1 MGMSN
6 NFLSQEEINA
16 LLSGESTDSEDNN
29 VSSDVNED
37 MEDAITETDKDLLG
51 EIGNISM
58 GSASTALYQLIN
70 QQVNI
75 TTPVVSVT
83 TLKEIKEGFETPN
96 IVLDIEYIAGIV
108 GRNILIIKTYD
119 GLVISNLMMGGDGKV
134 TDVHELSELEIS
146 AVSEAMNQMIG
157 SAATSMA
164 TMFGRKV
171 DISPPTSKVV
181 TDDLMP
187 ISDSIPEDQPIV
199 KVSFKMTIG
208 DIVDSN
214 IMQIFPIETAKN
226 IVAIMTGEDSA
237 NKTSESQPEKP
248 KEEPIVN
255 KEIHTQPEPQMQQNV
270 SEPQMQYEQPQMQM
284 QQQQYVPQQQMQ
296 GYGQPQMQSYMQ
308 QPQMYGGGQVQQY
321 AQPVEV
327 HQAAFE
333 PLTPQN
339 SVPPIKNIDLIMD
352 VPLDISVVLGR
363 TKKSIQDIL
372 NLGAGSLIELD
383 KLAEEPVEILVNGKQ
398 IALGEVV
405 VVDENF
411 GVRITSIVSNVERL
425 KSLK

>member
-6 NFLSQEEINA
+6 SFLSQEEINA
-16 LLSGESTDSEDNN
+16 LLAGEDLSSSEGANTSTE
-29 VSSDVNED
+29 SSKSDDGV
-37 MEDAITETDKDLLG
+37 ITDIDKDLLG

-83 TLKEIKEGFETPN
+83 TLREIKEGFETPN
-96 IVLDIEYIAGIV
+96 IVLDIEYVAGII
-108 GRNILIIKTYD
+108 GRNILIIKTLD
-119 GLVISNLMMGGDGKV
+119 GLVISNLMMGGDGNV
-134 TDVHELSELEIS
+134 GETHDLSEIEIS

-164 TMFGRKV
+164 TMFGKKV
-171 DISPPTSKVV
+171 DISPPTAKVV
-181 TDDLMP
+181 VDGSIP
-187 ISDSIPEDQPIV
+187 ISEAIPEDQPIV
-199 KVSFKMTIG
+199 RVSFRMTIG

-226 IVAIMTGEDSA
+226 IVAIMTGEDKGKEVAASEPA
-237 NKTSESQPEKP
+237 KDNKKDA
-248 KEEPIVN
+248 IVN
-255 KEIHTQPEPQMQQNV
+255 KEIYEQPDQVQQQYQQ
-270 SEPQMQYEQPQMQM
+270 PQYEQPRMQ
-284 QQQQYVPQQQMQ
+284 
-296 GYGQPQMQSYMQ
+296 
-308 QPQMYGGGQVQQY
+308 
-321 AQPVEV
+321 QPVEV
-327 HQAAFE
+327 HAATFE
-333 PLTPQN
+333 PLVPQN
-339 SVPPIKNIDLIMD
+339 SVPPIKNIDLILD

-372 NLGAGSLIELD
+372 NLGTGSLIELD

-411 GVRITSIVSNVERL
+411 GIRITNIVSSVERIKRL
-425 KSLK
+425 K

>member
-1 MGMSN
+1 MSN

-16 LLSGESTDSEDNN
+16 LLSGDNN
-29 VSSDVNED
+29 ETDDSGKEKVTSKTNENT
-37 MEDAITETDKDLLG
+37 ITEIDKDLLG

-83 TLKEIKEGFETPN
+83 TLKDIKEGFETPN

-108 GRNILIIKTYD
+108 GRNILIIKTED
-119 GLVISNLMMGGDGKV
+119 GAVISNLMMGGDGKV
-134 TDVHELSELEIS
+134 QGTEELSELEIS

-171 DISPPTSKVV
+171 DISPPTAKVV
-181 TDDLMP
+181 TDETTP
-187 ISDSIPEDQPIV
+187 ISNSIPEDELIV

-208 DIVDSN
+208 DLVDSN

-226 IVAIMTGEDSA
+226 IVAIMTGED
-237 NKTSESQPEKP
+237 TGEQVQT
-248 KEEPIVN
+248 PIVEAPSSEPSAPILN
-255 KEIHTQPEPQMQQNV
+255 KEIETQPVNVAPKEQQYNMSNV
-270 SEPQMQYEQPQMQM
+270 QYQQPQYQ
-284 QQQQYVPQQQMQ
+284 QPQQQYQ
-296 GYGQPQMQSYMQ
+296 
-308 QPQMYGGGQVQQY
+308 
-321 AQPVEV
+321 QPVEV
-327 HQAAFE
+327 HQASFE
-333 PLTPQN
+333 PLIPQN

-372 NLGAGSLIELD
+372 NLGTGSLIELQ

-411 GVRITSIVSNVERL
+411 GVRITNIVSNVERIKTL
-425 KSLK
+425 K

>member
-1 MGMSN
+1 MGN

-16 LLSGESTDSEDNN
+16 LLAGEDLASTGAESADTSADDNKI
-29 VSSDVNED
+29 DTE
-37 MEDAITETDKDLLG
+37 AITDIDKDLLG

-96 IVLDIEYIAGIV
+96 IVLDIEYIAGII
-108 GRNILIIKTYD
+108 GRNILIIKTLD
-119 GLVISNLMMGGDGKV
+119 GLVISNLMMGGDGNV
-134 TDVHELSELEIS
+134 TETHDLSEIEIS

-171 DISPPTSKVV
+171 DISPPSAKIVV
-181 TDDLMP
+181 DGSIP
-187 ISDSIPEDQPIV
+187 ISDAIPEDQPIV
-199 KVSFKMTIG
+199 RVSFRMTIG

-226 IVAIMTGEDSA
+226 IVAIMTGEDKEKEVAASEPGKG
-237 NKTSESQPEKP
+237 NKEDA
-248 KEEPIVN
+248 IVN
-255 KEIHTQPEPQMQQNV
+255 KEIYEQPAPVQQQSQQQYQPEPQYQQQYQQ
-270 SEPQMQYEQPQMQM
+270 PQYEQPRMQ
-284 QQQQYVPQQQMQ
+284 
-296 GYGQPQMQSYMQ
+296 
-308 QPQMYGGGQVQQY
+308 
-321 AQPVEV
+321 QPVEV
-327 HQAAFE
+327 HAATFE
-333 PLTPQN
+333 PLVPQN
-339 SVPPIKNIDLIMD
+339 SVPPIKNIDLILD

-372 NLGAGSLIELD
+372 NLGTGSLIELD

-411 GVRITSIVSNVERL
+411 GIRITNIVSSVERIKRL
-425 KSLK
+425 K

>member
-6 NFLSQEEINA
+6 DLLSQEEINA
-16 LLSGESTDSEDNN
+16 LLSGEDSSDTSTDKADE
-29 VSSDVNED
+29 EL
-37 MEDAITETDKDLLG
+37 ITEIDKDLLG

-70 QQVNI
+70 QKVNI

-83 TLKEIKEGFETPN
+83 TLKEIRQEFETPN
-96 IVLDIEYIAGIV
+96 IILDIKYIEGIV
-108 GRNILIIKTYD
+108 GRNILIIKIQD
-119 GLVISNLMMGGDGKV
+119 GAVISNLMMGGDGKIEANL
-134 TDVHELSELEIS
+134 TTLSEIEIS

-171 DISPPTSKVV
+171 DISPPTSKVIEN
-181 TDDLMP
+181 DDVP
-187 ISDSIPEDQPIV
+187 ISDDISEDQPIV
-199 KVSFKMTIG
+199 KVSFRLTIG
-208 DIVDSN
+208 DLVDSN

-226 IVAIMTGEDSA
+226 IVAIMTGEDKGQEEVEAVKQS
-237 NKTSESQPEKP
+237 
-248 KEEPIVN
+248 EPIQN
-255 KEIHTQPEPQMQQNV
+255 KEI
-270 SEPQMQYEQPQMQM
+270 EQPVQAPQPQYAP
-284 QQQQYVPQQQMQ
+284 QQQQY
-296 GYGQPQMQSYMQ
+296 Q
-308 QPQMYGGGQVQQY
+308 QPQYQQPQY
-321 AQPVEV
+321 AQPQYQQPVEV

-333 PLTPQN
+333 PLVPQQG
-339 SVPPIKNIDLIMD
+339 VPPMKNMDLILD

-363 TKKSIQDIL
+363 TRKSIQDIL
-372 NLGAGSLIELD
+372 NLGTGSLIELE

-411 GVRITSIVSNVERL
+411 GVRITSIVSNVERIRNL
-425 KSLK
+425 K

>member
-1 MGMSN
+1 MGMGN

-16 LLSGESTDSEDNN
+16 LLAGEDLASTEAESADASADDNKIDTG
-29 VSSDVNED
+29 V
-37 MEDAITETDKDLLG
+37 ITDIDKDLLG

-96 IVLDIEYIAGIV
+96 IVLDIEYVAGII
-108 GRNILIIKTYD
+108 GRNILIIKTLD
-119 GLVISNLMMGGDGKV
+119 GLVISNLMMGGDGNV
-134 TDVHELSELEIS
+134 TETHELSEIEIS

-171 DISPPTSKVV
+171 DISPPSAKVV
-181 TDDLMP
+181 VDGSIP
-187 ISDSIPEDQPIV
+187 ISDAIPEDQPIV
-199 KVSFKMTIG
+199 RVSFRMTIG

-226 IVAIMTGEDSA
+226 IVAIMTGEDKEKEVAASEQA
-237 NKTSESQPEKP
+237 KDNKKDA
-248 KEEPIVN
+248 IVN
-255 KEIHTQPEPQMQQNV
+255 KEIYEQPAPVQQQSQQQYQPEPQYQQQYQQ
-270 SEPQMQYEQPQMQM
+270 PQYEQPRMQ
-284 QQQQYVPQQQMQ
+284 
-296 GYGQPQMQSYMQ
+296 
-308 QPQMYGGGQVQQY
+308 
-321 AQPVEV
+321 QPVEV
-327 HQAAFE
+327 HAATFE
-333 PLTPQN
+333 PLVPQN
-339 SVPPIKNIDLIMD
+339 SVPPIKNIDLILD

-372 NLGAGSLIELD
+372 NLGTGSLIELD

-411 GVRITSIVSNVERL
+411 GIRITNIVSSVERIKRL
-425 KSLK
+425 K

>member
-16 LLSGESTDSEDNN
+16 LLSGESTDSEDSN
-29 VSSDVNED
+29 VSSSGSEN

-181 TDDLMP
+181 TDDLVP

-226 IVAIMTGEDSA
+226 IVAIMTGEDSGD
-237 NKTSESQPEKP
+237 KTDEQQPEKP

-255 KEIHTQPEPQMQQNV
+255 KEIHTQPEPQIQQTV
-270 SEPQMQYEQPQMQM
+270 SEQPMQYEQPQMQM
-284 QQQQYVPQQQMQ
+284 QQQQYAPQQQMQ

>member
-16 LLSGESTDSEDNN
+16 LLSGESTDSEDSN
-29 VSSDVNED
+29 VSSSASEN

-181 TDDLMP
+181 TDDLVP

-226 IVAIMTGEDSA
+226 IVAIMTGEDSGDK
-237 NKTSESQPEKP
+237 NDEQQPEKP

-255 KEIHTQPEPQMQQNV
+255 KEIHTQPEPQMQQNAP
-270 SEPQMQYEQPQMQM
+270 EPQIQYEQPQM
-284 QQQQYVPQQQMQ
+284 QMQ

>member
-1 MGMSN
+1 MGMGN

-16 LLSGESTDSEDNN
+16 LLAGEDLASTEAESADASADDNKIDTG
-29 VSSDVNED
+29 V
-37 MEDAITETDKDLLG
+37 ITDIDKDLLG

-96 IVLDIEYIAGIV
+96 IVLDIEYIAGII
-108 GRNILIIKTYD
+108 GRNILIIKTLD
-119 GLVISNLMMGGDGKV
+119 GLVISNLMMGGDGNV
-134 TDVHELSELEIS
+134 TETHDLSEIEIS

-171 DISPPTSKVV
+171 DISPPSAKIVV
-181 TDDLMP
+181 DGSIP
-187 ISDSIPEDQPIV
+187 ISDAIPEDQPIV
-199 KVSFKMTIG
+199 RVSFRMTIG

-226 IVAIMTGEDSA
+226 IVAIMTGEDKEKEVAASEPGKG
-237 NKTSESQPEKP
+237 NKEDA
-248 KEEPIVN
+248 IVN
-255 KEIHTQPEPQMQQNV
+255 KEIYEQPAPVQQQSQQQYQPEPQYQQQYQQ
-270 SEPQMQYEQPQMQM
+270 PQYEQPRMQ
-284 QQQQYVPQQQMQ
+284 
-296 GYGQPQMQSYMQ
+296 
-308 QPQMYGGGQVQQY
+308 
-321 AQPVEV
+321 QPVEV
-327 HQAAFE
+327 HAATFE
-333 PLTPQN
+333 PLVPQN
-339 SVPPIKNIDLIMD
+339 SVPPIKNIDLILD

-372 NLGAGSLIELD
+372 NLGTGSLIELD

-411 GVRITSIVSNVERL
+411 GIRITNIVSSVERIKRL
-425 KSLK
+425 K

>member
-1 MGMSN
+1 MGMGN

-16 LLSGESTDSEDNN
+16 LLAGEDLASTEAESADASAADNKIDTG
-29 VSSDVNED
+29 V
-37 MEDAITETDKDLLG
+37 ITDIDKDLLG

-96 IVLDIEYIAGIV
+96 IVLDIEYVAGII
-108 GRNILIIKTYD
+108 GRNILIIKTLD
-119 GLVISNLMMGGDGKV
+119 GLVISNLMMGGDGNV
-134 TDVHELSELEIS
+134 TETHELSEIEIS

-171 DISPPTSKVV
+171 DISPPSAKVV
-181 TDDLMP
+181 VDGSIP
-187 ISDSIPEDQPIV
+187 ISDAIPEDQPIV
-199 KVSFKMTIG
+199 RVSFRMTIG

-226 IVAIMTGEDSA
+226 IVAIMTGEDKEKEVAASEQA
-237 NKTSESQPEKP
+237 KDNKKDA
-248 KEEPIVN
+248 IVN
-255 KEIHTQPEPQMQQNV
+255 KEIYEQPAPVQQQSQQQYQPEPQYQQQYQQ
-270 SEPQMQYEQPQMQM
+270 PQYEQPRMQ
-284 QQQQYVPQQQMQ
+284 
-296 GYGQPQMQSYMQ
+296 
-308 QPQMYGGGQVQQY
+308 
-321 AQPVEV
+321 QPVEV
-327 HQAAFE
+327 HAATFE
-333 PLTPQN
+333 PLVPQN
-339 SVPPIKNIDLIMD
+339 SVPPIKNIDLILD

-372 NLGAGSLIELD
+372 NLGTGSLIELD

-411 GVRITSIVSNVERL
+411 GIRITNIVSSVERIKRL
-425 KSLK
+425 K

>member
-1 MGMSN
+1 MGN

-16 LLSGESTDSEDNN
+16 LLAGEDLASTEAESADTSADDNKIDTG
-29 VSSDVNED
+29 V
-37 MEDAITETDKDLLG
+37 ITDIDKDLLG

-96 IVLDIEYIAGIV
+96 IVLDIEYVAGII
-108 GRNILIIKTYD
+108 GRNILIIKTLD
-119 GLVISNLMMGGDGKV
+119 GLVISNLMMGGDGNV
-134 TDVHELSELEIS
+134 TETHELSEIEIS

-171 DISPPTSKVV
+171 DISPPSAKVV
-181 TDDLMP
+181 VDGSIP
-187 ISDSIPEDQPIV
+187 ISDAIPEDQPIV
-199 KVSFKMTIG
+199 RVSFRMTIG

-226 IVAIMTGEDSA
+226 IVAIMTGEDKEKEVA
-237 NKTSESQPEKP
+237 ASESAKDN
-248 KEEPIVN
+248 KKDAIVN
-255 KEIHTQPEPQMQQNV
+255 KEIYEQPAPVQQQPQQQYQPEPQYQQQYQQ
-270 SEPQMQYEQPQMQM
+270 PQYEQPRMQ
-284 QQQQYVPQQQMQ
+284 
-296 GYGQPQMQSYMQ
+296 
-308 QPQMYGGGQVQQY
+308 
-321 AQPVEV
+321 QPVEV
-327 HQAAFE
+327 HAATFE
-333 PLTPQN
+333 PLVPQN
-339 SVPPIKNIDLIMD
+339 SVPPIKNIDLILD

-372 NLGAGSLIELD
+372 NLGTGSLIELD

-411 GVRITSIVSNVERL
+411 GIRITNIVSSVERIKRL
-425 KSLK
+425 K

>member
-16 LLSGESTDSEDNN
+16 LLSGESTDSEDSN
-29 VSSDVNED
+29 VSSSASEN

-181 TDDLMP
+181 TDDLVP

-226 IVAIMTGEDSA
+226 IVAIMTGEDSGD
-237 NKTSESQPEKP
+237 KTDESQPEKP

-284 QQQQYVPQQQMQ
+284 QQQQYAPQQQMQ

>member
-1 MGMSN
+1 MGMGN

-16 LLSGESTDSEDNN
+16 LLAGEDLASTEAESADASADDNKIDTG
-29 VSSDVNED
+29 V
-37 MEDAITETDKDLLG
+37 ITDIDKDLLG

-96 IVLDIEYIAGIV
+96 IVLDIEYVAGII
-108 GRNILIIKTYD
+108 GRNILIIKTLD
-119 GLVISNLMMGGDGKV
+119 GLVISNLMMGGDGNV
-134 TDVHELSELEIS
+134 TETHELSEIEIS

-171 DISPPTSKVV
+171 DISPPSAKVV
-181 TDDLMP
+181 VDGSIP
-187 ISDSIPEDQPIV
+187 ISDAIPEDQPIV
-199 KVSFKMTIG
+199 RVSFRMTIG

-226 IVAIMTGEDSA
+226 IVAIMTGEDKAKEVAASEPA
-237 NKTSESQPEKP
+237 KDNKKDT
-248 KEEPIVN
+248 IVN
-255 KEIHTQPEPQMQQNV
+255 KEIYEQPAPVQQQPQQQYQPEPQYQQ
-270 SEPQMQYEQPQMQM
+270 PQYEQPRMQ
-284 QQQQYVPQQQMQ
+284 
-296 GYGQPQMQSYMQ
+296 
-308 QPQMYGGGQVQQY
+308 
-321 AQPVEV
+321 QPVEV
-327 HQAAFE
+327 HAATFE
-333 PLTPQN
+333 PLVPQN
-339 SVPPIKNIDLIMD
+339 SVPPIKNIDLILD

-372 NLGAGSLIELD
+372 NLGTGSLIELD

-411 GVRITSIVSNVERL
+411 GIRITNIVSSVERIKRL
-425 KSLK
+425 K

>member
-1 MGMSN
+1 MSN

-16 LLSGESTDSEDNN
+16 LLSGESTDSEDSN
-29 VSSDVNED
+29 VSSSGSEN

-181 TDDLMP
+181 TDDLVP

-226 IVAIMTGEDSA
+226 IVAIMTGEDSGD
-237 NKTSESQPEKP
+237 KTDEQQPEKP

-255 KEIHTQPEPQMQQNV
+255 KEIHTQPEPQIQQTV
-270 SEPQMQYEQPQMQM
+270 SEQQMQYEQPQMQM
-284 QQQQYVPQQQMQ
+284 QQQQYAPQQQMQ

>member
-29 VSSDVNED
+29 VSSEVNED

-284 QQQQYVPQQQMQ
+284 QQHQYVPQQQMQ

>member
-1 MGMSN
+1 MGN

-16 LLSGESTDSEDNN
+16 LLAGEDLASTEAESADASADDNKIDTG
-29 VSSDVNED
+29 V
-37 MEDAITETDKDLLG
+37 ITDIDKDLLG

-96 IVLDIEYIAGIV
+96 IVLDIEYVAGII
-108 GRNILIIKTYD
+108 GRNILIIKTLD
-119 GLVISNLMMGGDGKV
+119 GLVISNLMMGGDGNV
-134 TDVHELSELEIS
+134 TETHELSEIEIS

-171 DISPPTSKVV
+171 DISPPSAKVV
-181 TDDLMP
+181 VDGSIP
-187 ISDSIPEDQPIV
+187 ISDAIPEDQPIV
-199 KVSFKMTIG
+199 RVSFRMTIG

-226 IVAIMTGEDSA
+226 IVAIMTGEDKAKEVAASEPA
-237 NKTSESQPEKP
+237 KDNKKDT
-248 KEEPIVN
+248 IVN
-255 KEIHTQPEPQMQQNV
+255 KEIYEQPAPVQQQPQQQYQPEPQYQQ
-270 SEPQMQYEQPQMQM
+270 PQYEQPRMQ
-284 QQQQYVPQQQMQ
+284 
-296 GYGQPQMQSYMQ
+296 
-308 QPQMYGGGQVQQY
+308 
-321 AQPVEV
+321 QPVEV
-327 HQAAFE
+327 HAATFE
-333 PLTPQN
+333 PLVPQN
-339 SVPPIKNIDLIMD
+339 SVPPIKNIDLILD

-372 NLGAGSLIELD
+372 NLGTGSLIELD

-411 GVRITSIVSNVERL
+411 GIRITNIVSSVERIKRL
-425 KSLK
+425 K

>member
-16 LLSGESTDSEDNN
+16 LLSGESTDSEDSN
-29 VSSDVNED
+29 VSSSASEN

-171 DISPPTSKVV
+171 DI
-181 TDDLMP
+181 
-187 ISDSIPEDQPIV
+187 PEDQPIV

-226 IVAIMTGEDSA
+226 IVAIMSGDDSGD
-237 NKTSESQPEKP
+237 KTDEQQPEKP

-255 KEIHTQPEPQMQQNV
+255 KEIHTQPEPQIQQTV
-270 SEPQMQYEQPQMQM
+270 SEQQMQM
-284 QQQQYVPQQQMQ
+284 QQQQYAPQQQMQ

>member
-1 MGMSN
+1 MSN
-6 NFLSQEEINA
+6 SFLSQEEINA
-16 LLSGESTDSEDNN
+16 LLAGEDLSSSEGANTSTE
-29 VSSDVNED
+29 SSKSDDGV
-37 MEDAITETDKDLLG
+37 ITDIDKDLLG

-83 TLKEIKEGFETPN
+83 TLREIKEGFETPN
-96 IVLDIEYIAGIV
+96 IVLDIEYVAGII
-108 GRNILIIKTYD
+108 GRNILIIKTLD
-119 GLVISNLMMGGDGKV
+119 GLVISNLMMGGDGNV
-134 TDVHELSELEIS
+134 GETHDLSEIEIS

-164 TMFGRKV
+164 TMFGKKV
-171 DISPPTSKVV
+171 DISPPTAKVV
-181 TDDLMP
+181 VDGSIP
-187 ISDSIPEDQPIV
+187 ISEAIPEDQPIV
-199 KVSFKMTIG
+199 RVSFRMTIG

-226 IVAIMTGEDSA
+226 IVAIMTGEDKGKEVAASEPA
-237 NKTSESQPEKP
+237 RDNKKDA
-248 KEEPIVN
+248 IVN
-255 KEIHTQPEPQMQQNV
+255 KEIYEQPNPNQQQYQQE
-270 SEPQMQYEQPQMQM
+270 SQYQQQYQQPQYEQPRMQ
-284 QQQQYVPQQQMQ
+284 
-296 GYGQPQMQSYMQ
+296 
-308 QPQMYGGGQVQQY
+308 
-321 AQPVEV
+321 QPVEV
-327 HQAAFE
+327 HAATFE
-333 PLTPQN
+333 PLVPQN
-339 SVPPIKNIDLIMD
+339 SVPPIKNIDLILD

-372 NLGAGSLIELD
+372 NLGTGSLIELD

-411 GVRITSIVSNVERL
+411 GIRITNIVSSVERIKRL
-425 KSLK
+425 K